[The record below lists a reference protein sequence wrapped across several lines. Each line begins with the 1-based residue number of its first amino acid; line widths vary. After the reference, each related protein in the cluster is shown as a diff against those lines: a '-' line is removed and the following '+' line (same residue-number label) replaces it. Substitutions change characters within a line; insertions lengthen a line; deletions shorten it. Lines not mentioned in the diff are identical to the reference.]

1 MASLINRKPFVKI
14 DDEYISLREL
24 SKTMHSDPKTI
35 KKYMAEMGWHFPFKR
50 KDKDLIIS
58 YVNKRKE
65 ENKQLILNKP
75 AETSDET
82 SETVVQ
88 EKEEIPEQGPI
99 DKLIQEK
106 KDYGYHVSIRGS
118 LGWIVVHIGP
128 KDEMESWHKLFLRND
143 IESKVDENQKILM
156 AYDRNLNS

>member
-65 ENKQLILNKP
+65 ESKQLVINKP
-75 AETSDET
+75 AEI

-99 DKLIQEK
+99 DKLMQEK
-106 KDYGYHVSIRGS
+106 KDYGYHVSIRGM
-118 LGWIVVHIGP
+118 LGWIIVHIGP
-128 KDEMESWHKLFLRND
+128 RDEMEAWHRLFLRND
-143 IESKVDENQKILM
+143 IESKVEENQKILM
-156 AYDRNLNS
+156 AYDIGLNS